1 MPRAH
6 RLHRTSA
13 PRTTRSQLGRRAHQ
27 MRAQH
32 DRRAVTDT
40 TPEFHPFAF
49 KPMIYSNYSGLS
61 GTWHSIC

>member
-1 MPRAH
+1 
-6 RLHRTSA
+6 
-13 PRTTRSQLGRRAHQ
+13 

-40 TPEFHPFAF
+40 IPEIHPLAF